1 VVALTISDQIAAAVV
16 YAPAP
21 ADLAEDYWRR
31 FRNTGGAP
39 GTDTWPFTPDQ
50 DAAAYRRI
58 SPISYFDAVDAPV
71 QLHHGAADTTVDS
84 SASAAIAD
92 ELRAQGKQVTLYI
105 YEGQGHA
112 LQGAAYDLYARR
124 TLEFFGL
131 HLKK

>member
-1 VVALTISDQIAAAVV
+1 VV

-39 GTDTWPFTPDQ
+39 GADTWIFTPDQ
-50 DAAAYRRI
+50 DPAAYRRI
-58 SPISYFDAVDAPV
+58 SPITYFAAVGAPV

-92 ELRAQGKQVTLYI
+92 ELRAQGKDVTLHI

-112 LQGAAYDLYARR
+112 LQGAAYDLYAQR
-124 TLEFFGL
+124 TLEFFAQ